1 MNLDFFPSIKAKRR
15 KLTEDGISQS
25 LDKSEDECKETDSS
39 TLDSKGDGEI
49 NHIKREISD
58 YSNLH
63 VTLFKLNFLKF
74 KNS

>member
-1 MNLDFFPSIKAKRR
+1 MNLDFFPSIKAKR
-15 KLTEDGISQS
+15 KLTEDGISQL
-25 LDKSEDECKETDSS
+25 LDKSEDECKEMDSS

-49 NHIKREISD
+49 NHTKREISD